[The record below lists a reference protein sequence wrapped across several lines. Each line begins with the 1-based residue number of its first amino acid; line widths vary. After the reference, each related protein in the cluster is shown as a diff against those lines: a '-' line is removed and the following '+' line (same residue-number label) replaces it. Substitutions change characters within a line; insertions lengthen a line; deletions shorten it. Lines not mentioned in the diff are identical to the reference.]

1 MNGIVVLKPCQ
12 TGPIDATRFPANHE
26 NLRGMVDVYGQM
38 TSDYANQLGGQMA
51 PTGRMIK
58 RLLGLDPWK

>member
-1 MNGIVVLKPCQ
+1 
-12 TGPIDATRFPANHE
+12 
-26 NLRGMVDVYGQM
+26 MVDVYGQM

-58 RLLGLDPWK
+58 RLFGLDPWK